1 MNSMN
6 LKTQL
11 ENDLKEAMRS
21 KDELRKNTLRMA
33 LTAIKLA
40 EVDKGGLLDDAAVM
54 GILQKEIKAR
64 REALAEAE
72 RAQRS
77 DLVSNA
83 QSEIAI
89 LEAYL
94 PQPFSAEE
102 LEALARQVIAEAGAT
117 SLREMGQVMKLLM
130 PRLQG
135 RASGDAASQVVRK
148 LLQG

>member
-1 MNSMN
+1 MNLMN

-21 KDELRKNTLRMA
+21 RDELRKNTLRMV
-33 LTAIKLA
+33 LTAIRLA
-40 EVDKGGLLDDAAVM
+40 EVDKGGPLDDAAVI
-54 GILQKEIKAR
+54 GVLQKEVKAR

-83 QSEIAI
+83 QAEIAI

-94 PQPFSAEE
+94 PRPFSAEE
-102 LEALARQVIAEAGAT
+102 LEALARQAIGEAGAT

-135 RASGDAASQVVRK
+135 RASGEAASQVVRK